1 MTKERESRKS
11 IPYVR
16 IESSAKTFKKSAE
29 QHGYSGFLGY
39 IRYFF
44 RYATNFYFNLFAMIA
59 PYSGLRIILHR
70 GRGVKIGRNVM
81 IGFNV
86 IIDNVYPNLVT
97 IEDGVSLAGNNIILA
112 HSQPLEY
119 HKNVF
124 KSYVDSVVIKRNA
137 WVTIGVIILPG
148 VTIGEGSVVAAG
160 SVVTKDVPPH
170 YLVGG
175 VPAKIIKKL
184 NVGQDRRGLEYSRT
198 R

>member
-1 MTKERESRKS
+1 MTKEYGSRKS
-11 IPYVR
+11 APYTK
-16 IESSAKTFKKSAE
+16 IESAVKTFKKTAE

-44 RYATNFYFNLFAMIA
+44 RYFINFYFNLLAMFA
-59 PYSGLRIILHR
+59 PYSGLRIFLHR
-70 GRGVKIGRNVM
+70 RRGVKIGRNVL

-86 IIDNVYPNLVT
+86 NIDYIYPNLVT
-97 IEDGVSLAGNNIILA
+97 IEDGASVAGNNIILT
-112 HSQPLEY
+112 HSEPLEY

-124 KSYVDSVVIKRNA
+124 KSFIAPVIIKKNA

-160 SVVTKDVPPH
+160 AVVTKDVPPH
-170 YLVGG
+170 CLVGG

-184 NVGQDRRGLEYSRT
+184 DIGKDR
-198 R
+198 